1 MKRFGL
7 IWKRIVATALA
18 ALITVSAGGAVS
30 ASGSELPQPLDVTAL
45 NQMGT
50 AAATTN
56 EAKADEVRAIWIS
69 FLDLSPLMKGKN
81 ESQFTASIQ
90 QMFKTCADNGLNRVI
105 VQVRPYGD
113 SFYPSDYFPW
123 SDYASGTMGTALSYD
138 PLKIMVNE
146 AHRLGLA
153 IEAWVNP
160 MRAMTTTQIAQV
172 SDQYPIRRWY
182 NSAEKTAQNLFIV
195 SGRIYLNPA
204 SKEVRDL
211 IAAGVTEIVR
221 KYDVDGVHIDDYFYP
236 SGLDFSYDAS
246 QYAAY
251 TAAGGTLSQ
260 ADWRREN
267 TSAMVKQMYNAVK
280 AADSSAVFGVSPRG
294 VNQQTYDLL
303 YADVE
308 KWVQNPGYLDYV
320 APQIYYG
327 FQNASAGYE
336 KILKQWED
344 MVTCPDVSLLVGL
357 AAYKSGTVDQ
367 YAGEAGKNEWLNST
381 DIIARQIDMAR
392 GVDSCDG
399 IILFRYEQIFGSPNA
414 SMEKEKK
421 NFIALLK

>member
-30 ASGSELPQPLDVTAL
+30 ASGSELPQPLDVTTL

-146 AHRLGLA
+146 AHKLGLA

-211 IAAGVTEIVR
+211 IAAGVTEIVS
-221 KYDVDGVHIDDYFYP
+221 K
-236 SGLDFSYDAS
+236 
-246 QYAAY
+246 
-251 TAAGGTLSQ
+251 
-260 ADWRREN
+260 
-267 TSAMVKQMYNAVK
+267 
-280 AADSSAVFGVSPRG
+280 
-294 VNQQTYDLL
+294 
-303 YADVE
+303 
-308 KWVQNPGYLDYV
+308 
-320 APQIYYG
+320 
-327 FQNASAGYE
+327 
-336 KILKQWED
+336 
-344 MVTCPDVSLLVGL
+344 
-357 AAYKSGTVDQ
+357 
-367 YAGEAGKNEWLNST
+367 
-381 DIIARQIDMAR
+381 
-392 GVDSCDG
+392 
-399 IILFRYEQIFGSPNA
+399 
-414 SMEKEKK
+414 
-421 NFIALLK
+421 